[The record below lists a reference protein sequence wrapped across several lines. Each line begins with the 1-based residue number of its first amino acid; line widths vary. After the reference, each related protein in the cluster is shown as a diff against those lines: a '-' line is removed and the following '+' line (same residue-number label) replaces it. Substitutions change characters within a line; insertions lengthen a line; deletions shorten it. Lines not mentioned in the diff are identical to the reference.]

1 MNFKIANREIGND
14 CPVFIIA
21 EMSANHN
28 QSFDEA
34 VKIIASAKECGADAL
49 KLQTYTP
56 DTLTIDSDN
65 ECFKI
70 RGTLWEGETLYNLYG
85 KAYTPWDW
93 QPKLKKVADDLGIIL
108 FSTPFDKTAVDFL
121 DEMNVPVYKIA
132 SFEIVD
138 IPLIEYTA
146 SKGKPIIMS
155 TGMATFDEIKE
166 AVEAVKRGGAEDLA
180 LLKCTS
186 AYPAKAEEMN
196 LETIPNLSRDFN
208 VIAGLSDHTPGITVP
223 VASVALGASIVE
235 KHFTLSRVEGGPD
248 AAFSLEPDEF
258 KAMAEAVRTTEK
270 ALGTVT
276 YNITPDEVKSRVFR
290 RSLFAVKDIR
300 QGETITEENIRS
312 IRPAFGLPP
321 KYLKDVLGKKARKN
335 IKCGTPM
342 SWDLLQ

>member
-1 MNFKIANREIGND
+1 MTGVQT
-14 CPVFIIA
+14 C
-21 EMSANHN
+21 
-28 QSFDEA
+28 
-34 VKIIASAKECGADAL
+34 AL
-49 KLQTYTP
+49 P
-56 DTLTIDSDN
+56 IS
-65 ECFKI
+65 
-70 RGTLWEGETLYNLYG
+70 
-85 KAYTPWDW
+85 
-93 QPKLKKVADDLGIIL
+93 
-108 FSTPFDKTAVDFL
+108 
-121 DEMNVPVYKIA
+121 VYKIA

-196 LETIPNLSRDFN
+196 LKTIPNLSGDFN

-223 VASVALGASIVE
+223 VASVALGASIIE

-300 QGETITEENIRS
+300 EGEIITEENIRS